1 MGILAGE
8 CGIGFDGANL
18 AVQVKSG
25 GAVVDA
31 GTLRELQGVMAN
43 FGATRGQM
51 VSWGEFTKTARAA
64 ARRLF
69 FQIRFWASDDG
80 IAKVTDVYMRL
91 SLVVQGRSHETDL
104 DVDGRGNQLE
114 AHRPGRRRNQR
125 GLLRSARAR
134 PRQRQATAAN
144 DDGANV
150 GRAPGKPHRLV
161 AWGPIYGLVGR
172 RPGRVRNGI
181 RLTGGAGPIERGQHD
196 GHGLALLLLGFA
208 PVGRLSPLQ
217 TPVDLMGARM
227 PPLAHPV
234 LEPR

>member
-69 FQIRFWASDDG
+69 FQIRFWARRWD
-80 IAKVTDVYMRL
+80 R
-91 SLVVQGRSHETDL
+91 QG
-104 DVDGRGNQLE
+104 
-114 AHRPGRRRNQR
+114 HR
-125 GLLRSARAR
+125 
-134 PRQRQATAAN
+134 
-144 DDGANV
+144 
-150 GRAPGKPHRLV
+150 
-161 AWGPIYGLVGR
+161 
-172 RPGRVRNGI
+172 RVHAS
-181 RLTGGAGPIERGQHD
+181 LTGGAGEIPRD
-196 GHGLALLLLGFA
+196 GS
-208 PVGRLSPLQ
+208 R
-217 TPVDLMGARM
+217 R
-227 PPLAHPV
+227 
-234 LEPR
+234 